1 MYIFAICKK
10 DTCFCQI
17 NEYVKEYEKK
27 FQETRTQKKAAS
39 AKPESGIAEAGGARR
54 FSCGHADART
64 RDLFR
69 QAVLGAPQYHYT
81 AAPVAKG
88 IVCSRVPVSIL
99 AS

>member
-1 MYIFAICKK
+1 MALGAKLNDQMSILPIQMI
-10 DTCFCQI
+10 TLLR
-17 NEYVKEYEKK
+17 EKGSK
-27 FQETRTQKKAAS
+27 GKAG
-39 AKPESGIAEAGGARR
+39 KRNRRVGGARR